1 MGWLDEDVNVNKAS
15 ELAEEEAEKQGGGVE
30 ILPQVKVS
38 MQTRRITKKEF
49 RKAFSEVALLELMDY
64 KPLEMGVQYNF
75 ITAGDVDALSYLKII
90 MNQHDLDHLIVST
103 WCMSQRDAE
112 DISTLVLDGRI
123 KAMDFFVGEIMPS
136 GDKAAWRVLKELYED
151 NPNLGKLI
159 AFRNHAKIFAGYN
172 GEEQFYF
179 GLQSSANINTN
190 PRCEQACLTTDK
202 ELYEFY
208 KDYFDK
214 IR

>member
-1 MGWLDEDVNVNKAS
+1 MS
-15 ELAEEEAEKQGGGVE
+15 R
-30 ILPQVKVS
+30 
-38 MQTRRITKKEF
+38 QTRRITKKEF
-49 RKAFSEVALLELMDY
+49 RKAFSEVALLELMNY
-64 KPLEMGVQYNF
+64 QPLEMGVQYNF
-75 ITAGDVDALSYLKII
+75 ITAGDVDALSYLKIV

-103 WCMSQRDAE
+103 WCMSQKDAE
-112 DISTLVLDGRI
+112 DIAAWVNDGRI
-123 KAMDFFVGEIMPS
+123 KAMDFYVGEILPS
-136 GDKAAWRVLKELYED
+136 GDKAAWRVLKNLYEEKPD
-151 NPNLGKLI
+151 LGKLI
-159 AFRNHAKIFAGYN
+159 AFRNHAKIFAGLN
-172 GEEQFYF
+172 EKEHFYF